1 MGSMYVCKARALI
14 EYLGKF
20 LLIERTLNG
29 HEMLVLPGGKVE
41 MFDENQSD
49 LIKEIQVDSKEQ
61 NYNDV
66 MLNALRR
73 EIYEE
78 LKISLPST
86 IDYCCS
92 NFYINKDN
100 DPVIDVIFYAKLSE
114 HPQISVDGEEVKSFV
129 WLDLKSILSSDNVH
143 DWLKKALKIFDK
155 IDA

>member
-1 MGSMYVCKARALI
+1 MGNMFICKARALI

-29 HEMLVLPGGKVE
+29 KEMFVLPGGKVE
-41 MFDENQSD
+41 MFDDTQSD
-49 LIKEIQVDSKEQ
+49 LIKEINLDNKEQ
-61 NYNDV
+61 NYDDV
-66 MLNALRR
+66 LLNTLRR

-78 LKISLPST
+78 LKIALPGT

-92 NFYINKDN
+92 SLYINKN
-100 DPVIDVIFYAKLSE
+100 NEPVIDVVFYAKLIE
-114 HPQISVDGEEVKSFV
+114 RPQIEVDGDEVKSFV
-129 WLDLKSILSSDNVH
+129 WLDLKSILSSDNIH